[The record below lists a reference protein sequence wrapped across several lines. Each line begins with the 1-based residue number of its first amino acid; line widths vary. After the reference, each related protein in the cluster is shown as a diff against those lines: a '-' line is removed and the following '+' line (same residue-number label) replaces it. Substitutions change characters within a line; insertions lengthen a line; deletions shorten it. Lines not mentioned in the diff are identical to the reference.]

1 MPEALRLTLTLCR
14 LKTRL
19 LLNSLKSW
27 ASLGKGIGVTL
38 SVVLTAVLITTGA
51 ADLVNSLR
59 MVPYA
64 DIMLDWL
71 LGGIIIYVIFVVFTG
86 DLLTG
91 HSLNT
96 GQMSSDFGY
105 LRTLP
110 LPPISLVVVKLF
122 ERLITDYLGLI
133 ILYSA
138 FLGIACRNAC
148 NLESLLLATALYLQ
162 ISLLIG
168 LLINLTSVFLTRFFR
183 PTAVNNFFSLLGY
196 FSAFITV
203 APYVILNNFPMQ
215 ILEFIVANLDI
226 LNETVFRFMVPV
238 QWLAVAL
245 LSGGFCDEFFFFAG
259 FWAVAMLAGTLLF
272 KLAIDLNWYSYS
284 HSSSRKGG
292 RTGRKWFSGLIH
304 KEVLLLKS
312 DFNLLVNAM
321 MMPITLIIVEILLLK
336 EVFKLSSPGSMLNII
351 AGAVIYF
358 CGFGPVNSIGYEG
371 KAISLLETLPIKPS
385 SLLLKK
391 AAFWIFIAEV
401 IFVPATVLSMQQ
413 MNFAPAF
420 IAQSALVAAIF
431 TAACVLASVC
441 VSAVFPCFDS
451 KVLQQRS
458 TLAGKLAALG
468 LMLLMVPVKDLSQP
482 SIFSFVVFACLLYLM
497 FIKARAALFF
507 RLDPQAQNSEYQKQI
522 DVMLLTLAFAA
533 GEISLTHMFHA
544 VAPGIDTG
552 MWNWFIPAVIILPIS
567 ALLMLSHRAATQPD
581 HNPAVRRG
589 FNSPAVSWGITALLL
604 AATIV
609 LTISLHVRLPET
621 AALFRDD
628 LFQIA
633 DLARTVSLPPTIWC
647 GLLIVGSAMLS
658 GLFVCHLGRR
668 FPCHGRG
675 SLLNTLAGIALL
687 TLLFPARLM
696 PAGLIIATA
705 VAAANRLTG
714 QTRHAIVIGALAS
727 AAQGIYFIFF

>member
-168 LLINLTSVFLTRFFR
+168 LLINLTSVFLTRLFR
-183 PTAVNNFFSLLGY
+183 QTAVNNFFSLLGY

-245 LSGGFCDEFFFFAG
+245 LSGSFCDEFFFF
-259 FWAVAMLAGTLLF
+259 
-272 KLAIDLNWYSYS
+272 S
-284 HSSSRKGG
+284 
-292 RTGRKWFSGLIH
+292 
-304 KEVLLLKS
+304 
-312 DFNLLVNAM
+312 
-321 MMPITLIIVEILLLK
+321 
-336 EVFKLSSPGSMLNII
+336 
-351 AGAVIYF
+351 
-358 CGFGPVNSIGYEG
+358 
-371 KAISLLETLPIKPS
+371 
-385 SLLLKK
+385 
-391 AAFWIFIAEV
+391 
-401 IFVPATVLSMQQ
+401 
-413 MNFAPAF
+413 
-420 IAQSALVAAIF
+420 
-431 TAACVLASVC
+431 
-441 VSAVFPCFDS
+441 
-451 KVLQQRS
+451 
-458 TLAGKLAALG
+458 
-468 LMLLMVPVKDLSQP
+468 
-482 SIFSFVVFACLLYLM
+482 
-497 FIKARAALFF
+497 
-507 RLDPQAQNSEYQKQI
+507 
-522 DVMLLTLAFAA
+522 
-533 GEISLTHMFHA
+533 
-544 VAPGIDTG
+544 
-552 MWNWFIPAVIILPIS
+552 
-567 ALLMLSHRAATQPD
+567 
-581 HNPAVRRG
+581 
-589 FNSPAVSWGITALLL
+589 
-604 AATIV
+604 
-609 LTISLHVRLPET
+609 
-621 AALFRDD
+621 
-628 LFQIA
+628 
-633 DLARTVSLPPTIWC
+633 
-647 GLLIVGSAMLS
+647 
-658 GLFVCHLGRR
+658 
-668 FPCHGRG
+668 
-675 SLLNTLAGIALL
+675 
-687 TLLFPARLM
+687 
-696 PAGLIIATA
+696 
-705 VAAANRLTG
+705 
-714 QTRHAIVIGALAS
+714 
-727 AAQGIYFIFF
+727 